1 MAISK
6 YSLLAIVIM
15 AFFSACKSEFE
26 KIRTS
31 NDPESMYKSA
41 VEYFEKGEYSKTQT
55 LFESIVSSYRGKKE
69 FEQLN
74 YMFAYTYYHQKDY
87 SAAASAFK
95 NFANTFVY
103 SPFKEE
109 MEYMN
114 AYSLYLQSPNF
125 RLDQQPSLEATDA
138 LQTFVNTYPNS
149 ERAKECQKLLLNLR
163 KKLEEKAFTQGEQY
177 FNMGQYQSAI
187 TTFENVLKEYPDTKD
202 AERIRFLICKSAF
215 LYAERSIF
223 EKKEERYASCITYAQ
238 LFNQKFPRS
247 KDSGTVKDYI
257 QISKSKINQIKNVG
271 HQKQSAGS
279 GS

>member
-1 MAISK
+1 MIRSRYIIFLFVSLFGL
-6 YSLLAIVIM
+6 YS
-15 AFFSACKSEFE
+15 CKSEFE

-31 NDPESMYKSA
+31 NDPDSMYKSA

-55 LFESIVSSYRGKKE
+55 LFESIVSSFRGKKE

-109 MEYMN
+109 MEYMH

-125 RLDQQPSLEATDA
+125 RLDQQPSLEANDA
-138 LQTFVNTYPNS
+138 LQTFVNTYPTS

-163 KKLEEKAFTQGEQY
+163 KKLEEKAFAQGEQY

-187 TTFENVLKEYPDTKD
+187 TTFENVLKEYPDTRD

-215 LYAERSIF
+215 LYAERSVF
-223 EKKEERYASCITYAQ
+223 EKKEERYASCISYSQ

-247 KDSGTVKDYI
+247 KDSGIVKDYI

>member
-1 MAISK
+1 MIRSRYIIFLFVSLFGL
-6 YSLLAIVIM
+6 YS
-15 AFFSACKSEFE
+15 CKSEFE

-31 NDPESMYKSA
+31 NDPDSMYKSA

-55 LFESIVSSYRGKKE
+55 LFESIVSSFRGKKE

-109 MEYMN
+109 MEYMH

-125 RLDQQPSLEATDA
+125 RLDQQPSLEANDA
-138 LQTFVNTYPNS
+138 LQTFVNTYPTS

-163 KKLEEKAFTQGEQY
+163 KKLEEKAFAQGEQY
-177 FNMGQYQSAI
+177 FSNEIANQLARNWANRDKASSSPFEALSRREMQMTEMIVDGKGNQDIADTMGVAL
-187 TTFENVLKEYPDTKD
+187 TTLSTYRS
-202 AERIRFLICKSAF
+202 RIYSKLNIDNDVKLTHLAMRFGVA
-215 LYAERSIF
+215 
-223 EKKEERYASCITYAQ
+223 KKE
-238 LFNQKFPRS
+238 
-247 KDSGTVKDYI
+247 
-257 QISKSKINQIKNVG
+257 
-271 HQKQSAGS
+271 
-279 GS
+279 